1 MQVVDRYRETFPT
14 KKKGD
19 RKMKYRT
26 TRKAIVSSIPAEK
39 LFFCHYCEAQ
49 HLLGVHEPVAYTCGV
64 YGWNY
69 DAYNVYGITICTGY
83 RGMPG
88 KLAHNVAAFER
99 KARSI
104 MVDRAFTDEE
114 KNELREKL
122 LKEFCEQA

>member
-19 RKMKYRT
+19 KKMKYRT

-49 HLLGVHEPVAYTCGV
+49 YLLSGHAPVAYTSGV

-69 DAYNVYGITICTGY
+69 DVYNVYGITICTGY

-88 KLAHNVAAFER
+88 KRAKNVAAYDL

-104 MVDRAFTDEE
+104 RVDRAFTGYE
-114 KNELREKL
+114 KDELREKL